1 MSDKQFVR
9 KPKENKPVVAICY
22 DFDKTLTPNDMQ
34 AQGFI
39 QSVGMDVAEFW
50 KEANALS
57 DKNDMDQNLAYMF
70 CMKEKAYGQLLLNK
84 KTLADY
90 GAKITLFPGVEDW
103 FERIREYGRERGAI
117 VEHYIISSGLAE
129 MIEGT
134 AVAKKGAF
142 ERIYASS
149 FYYDEKGIAVWPA
162 QAVNYTN
169 KTQFLFRI
177 EKGVLDVNDPRVN
190 DSFAPDEIRVPF
202 RNMIYIGDSDT
213 DIPCMKLVNSYGG
226 SSIGVYSS
234 ESSDKAKVYKMMRE
248 DRIRYYAP
256 ADYSEGKE
264 LDSIVKSIIDRTIVE
279 FRLNNVFFKCKKET
293 NSFDRKNTEE
303 GKQKIDLIVA
313 LENSRNFATTHTVIA
328 QLMKVKKWDSYE
340 KEELFSVAIKNGQ
353 VFSILKDEDVKLFY
367 RNLLKDLNT
376 LNENAQEVKKR
387 LDE

>member
-1 MSDKQFVR
+1 MSDKQFER
-9 KPKENKPVVAICY
+9 KHKEDKPVVAICY
-22 DFDKTLTPNDMQ
+22 DFDKTLTPDDMQ

-39 QSVGMDVAEFW
+39 QSVGMDVQEFW
-50 KEANALS
+50 KESNALA
-57 DKNDMDQNLAYMF
+57 DKNNMDQNLAYMF
-70 CMKEKAYGQLLLNK
+70 CMKEKSYGQLLLNK

-90 GAKITLFPGVEDW
+90 GAKITLFPGVEEW
-103 FERIREYGRERGAI
+103 FDRIREYGKERGAI

-134 AVAKKGAF
+134 SVAKKGAF

-149 FYYDEKGIAVWPA
+149 FYYDEKGMAVWPA

-177 EKGVLDVNDPRVN
+177 EKGVLDVNDPGVN

-234 ESSDKAKVYKMMRE
+234 KSCDKAKVHKMMRE

-256 ADYSEGKE
+256 ADCSEGKE
-264 LDSIVKSIIDRTIVE
+264 LDLLVKSIIDRTVVE
-279 FRLNNVFFKCKKET
+279 FGLNNIFFRCKKET
-293 NSFDRKNTEE
+293 EAFDRENSEE
-303 GKQKIDLIVA
+303 GRRKLDLISA
-313 LENSRNFATTHTVIA
+313 LGNSRSFASTHTIIA
-328 QLMKVKKWDSYE
+328 RLTEVKSWDADE
-340 KEELFSVAIKNGQ
+340 KEELFSIAIRNGQ
-353 VFSILKDEDVKLFY
+353 VFSILGDEDVKLFY
-367 RNLLKDLNT
+367 RALLKGIRSPSKA
-376 LNENAQEVKKR
+376 AQEVKKR